1 MTMAAKIRFSQ
12 LDLEKAI
19 RTAKEAGLPVT
30 GFKIGPQG
38 EIDVRCGPHEPADE
52 FDATDMRR

>member
-1 MTMAAKIRFSQ
+1 MKFSQ
-12 LDLEKAI
+12 ANLEKVI
-19 RTAKEAGLPVT
+19 RTVKEAGLPITDIKV
-30 GFKIGPQG
+30 GPQG

>member
-1 MTMAAKIRFSQ
+1 MGVRMKFSQ
-12 LDLEKAI
+12 INLEKAI
-19 RTAKEAGLPVT
+19 RAAKEAGLPVT